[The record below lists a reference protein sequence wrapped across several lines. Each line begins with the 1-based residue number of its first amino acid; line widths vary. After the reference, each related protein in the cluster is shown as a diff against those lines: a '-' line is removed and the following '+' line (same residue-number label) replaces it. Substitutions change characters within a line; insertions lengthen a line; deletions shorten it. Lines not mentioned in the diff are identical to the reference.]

1 MAQPTQLVISYG
13 SSSSATLPIPAA
25 LINTSTGVTD
35 STNAIKNIFLANGF
49 FLPGTTTFIPAS
61 QITQVQAQ

>member
-1 MAQPTQLVISYG
+1 MAQPTQMVISYG

-35 STNAIKNIFLANGF
+35 YSTAIRNLALNGGF
-49 FLPGTTTFIPAS
+49 FLPNTTTFIPWA
-61 QITQVQAQ
+61 QVTQVVAS